1 MKKLRS
7 LFSGVFAVCILSC
20 SLLLPDITLFLMD
33 RRNIKAETQNLAPI
47 TLELT
52 KELSIY
58 EKMSLAC
65 QSDFTTRTSAKEV
78 VSDRDAVLK
87 AAGSFLNDS
96 LFNIHSKPIFDT
108 ENEENW
114 FDVCPYLFFEP
125 ETGKNAVFWEVQA
138 ELEKAYLVYFIID
151 DQSLSI
157 LSFELNIIA
166 DKFGIIADD
175 YIPIE
180 MELFAESI
188 RTRLSEQFGGQWSHA
203 KMIGWDFTEEQE
215 GSFSILED
223 NFPSIYDGSF
233 FYYYQSYVLEVLSN
247 ETTYQFF
254 MEYTATEL
262 HFGNLS
268 FEKIEESMKIENSEK
283 MIQY

>member
-7 LFSGVFAVCILSC
+7 LLSGVFAVCILSC

-33 RRNIKAETQNLAPI
+33 RRNVKAETQNLAPI

-96 LFNIHSKPIFDT
+96 LFNIHSNPIFNT
-108 ENEENW
+108 ESEESW

-138 ELEKAYLVYFIID
+138 ELEKTCLVYFIID

-188 RTRLSEQFGGQWSHA
+188 RTRLSEQFGGQWSHT
-203 KMIGWDFTEEQE
+203 KMIGWDFTEEQA
-215 GSFSILED
+215 GDFSILED

-283 MIQY
+283 MILY

>member
-7 LFSGVFAVCILSC
+7 LLSGVFAVCILSC

-33 RRNIKAETQNLAPI
+33 RRNVKAETQNLAPI

-96 LFNIHSKPIFDT
+96 LFNIHSNPIFDT
-108 ENEENW
+108 ESEESW

-138 ELEKAYLVYFIID
+138 ELEKTCLVYFIID

-188 RTRLSEQFGGQWSHA
+188 RTRLSEQFGGQWSHT
-203 KMIGWDFTEEQE
+203 KMIGWDFTEEQA
-215 GSFSILED
+215 GDFSIIED
-223 NFPSIYDGSF
+223 DFPSIYDGSF
-233 FYYYQSYVLEVLSN
+233 FYYYQSYVLEVLSD

-254 MEYTATEL
+254 MEYTANEL

-268 FEKIEESMKIENSEK
+268 FEKIENSEK
-283 MIQY
+283 MILY